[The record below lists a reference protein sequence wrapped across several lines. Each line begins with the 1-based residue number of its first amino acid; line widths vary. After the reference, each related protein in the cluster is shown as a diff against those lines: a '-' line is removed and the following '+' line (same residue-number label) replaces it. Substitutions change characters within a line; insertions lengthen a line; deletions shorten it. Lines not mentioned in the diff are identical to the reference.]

1 MVVRPFLVA
10 FISSVAA
17 CKGSVT
23 GAVYAIDSGQPV
35 KVEGHSVFLVS
46 VSDEVRSVLKSVCLD
61 GGAAAWQEKLGAER
75 NRLREMATAYED
87 SAGAERT
94 ARGMSRRWR
103 HLQRLAYNYS
113 DSAMHTNT
121 EPPTVSADLIE
132 KLSIKRASTG
142 ANGGYEFTNL
152 PRGQYL
158 VAADIRHEY
167 RWVPVEVSHTRT
179 TADVSESGSQSG
191 CAIAGRL

>member
-1 MVVRPFLVA
+1 M
-10 FISSVAA
+10 AA

-46 VSDEVRSVLKSVCLD
+46 VSDELRSVLRAVCPD
-61 GGAAAWQEKLGAER
+61 GGAAAWQEKLSAER
-75 NRLREMATAYED
+75 NRLHDVAAAYED

-94 ARGMSRRWR
+94 LRGMSRRWR
-103 HLQRLAYNYS
+103 QLQRLTYTYA

-121 EPPTVSADLIE
+121 DPPTVSGDLIE
-132 KLSIKRASTG
+132 KLSIKRASTDP
-142 ANGGYEFTNL
+142 NGGYEFTNL

-158 VAADIRHEY
+158 IAADIRHEY
-167 RWVPVEVSHTRT
+167 RWVPVEVSRART
-179 TADVSESGSQSG
+179 TADVSETGSQSG